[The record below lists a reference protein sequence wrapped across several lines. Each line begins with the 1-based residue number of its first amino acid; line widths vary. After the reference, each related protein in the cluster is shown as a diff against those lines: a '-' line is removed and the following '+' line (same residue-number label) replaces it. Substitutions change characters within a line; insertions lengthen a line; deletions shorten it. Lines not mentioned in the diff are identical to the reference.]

1 MIRILDQGR
10 HVWDSVK
17 HWILSPQSEQYKV
30 RAYLEMHG
38 FFIEDETMVQD
49 EGKYYTVMS
58 VKRGFMEYES
68 QAHYL
73 YGRILI
79 GKKDGTLREY
89 LGREKARIEKILES
103 LQETDGISE
112 TEARA
117 GARKSRQEE
126 LAWIK
131 EAQDE
136 MQ

>member
-1 MIRILDQGR
+1 MKILDQGR
-10 HVWDSVK
+10 HVWDSVN
-17 HWILSPQSEQYKV
+17 HYVLSPQSDLDKV
-30 RAYLEMHG
+30 RRYLAGHG
-38 FFIEDETMVQD
+38 FAIEDEAMVKD

>member
-1 MIRILDQGR
+1 M
-10 HVWDSVK
+10 WDSVN
-17 HWILSPQSEQYKV
+17 HYVLSPQSDLDKV
-30 RAYLEMHG
+30 RRYLAGHG
-38 FFIEDETMVQD
+38 FAIEDEAMVKD